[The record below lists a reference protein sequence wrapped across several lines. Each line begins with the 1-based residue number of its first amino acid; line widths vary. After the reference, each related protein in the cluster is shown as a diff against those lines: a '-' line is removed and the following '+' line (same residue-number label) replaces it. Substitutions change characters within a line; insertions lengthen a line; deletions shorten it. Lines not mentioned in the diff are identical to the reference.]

1 MLNLLCYREQAQ
13 YAPADPEAGEPP
25 VSGAEAYER
34 YSNEAGPVFAAVGG
48 AQFWIATPNAVLIGP
63 DSERWD
69 HVFIARYPT
78 PHAFVDMIKNPD
90 YNRATRHR
98 TAAVA
103 DSRLIACGTLP
114 IGETFLP
121 GPTT

>member
-1 MLNLLCYREQAQ
+1 MLNLLRYRELAQ
-13 YAPADPEAGEPP
+13 YAPTDPEAGEPQ
-25 VSGAEAYER
+25 VTGAQAYER
-34 YSNEAGPVFAAVGG
+34 YSHEAGPIFAAVGG
-48 AQFWIATPNAVLIGP
+48 AQFWIASPHAILIGP